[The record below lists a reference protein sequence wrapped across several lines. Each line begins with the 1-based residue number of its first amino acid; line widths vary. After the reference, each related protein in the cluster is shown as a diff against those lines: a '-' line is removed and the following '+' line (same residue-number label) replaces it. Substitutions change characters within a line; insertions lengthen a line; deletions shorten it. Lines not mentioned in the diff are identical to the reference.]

1 MEASRLGPWTGS
13 KVEYKALD
21 RPSNEKARLTLTL
34 FQTSFVQQ
42 PLHSLRLL
50 AILSTDQSFYQH
62 FHIQDEVLHSR
73 SCPCWWRRCPH
84 HRYVLL
90 DKLSEEHLLTLASVW
105 NVLVN
110 GKDQGVGNKAGG
122 YIDSP
127 PNNNPVL
134 DVTSKSIECNVAS
147 VKASK
152 SINVA
157 GGDEIT
163 FEWHHDT
170 NDAGDDIIAS
180 VCLS

>member
-1 MEASRLGPWTGS
+1 LLVAPLPTPP
-13 KVEYKALD
+13 VC
-21 RPSNEKARLTLTL
+21 
-34 FQTSFVQQ
+34 SF
-42 PLHSLRLL
+42 HELL
-50 AILSTDQSFYQH
+50 
-62 FHIQDEVLHSR
+62 
-73 SCPCWWRRCPH
+73 
-84 HRYVLL
+84 
-90 DKLSEEHLLTLASVW
+90 EEHLLTRASVW

-134 DVTSKSIECNVAS
+134 DVTSKSIECNVAG

-152 SINVA
+152 SIDVA

-180 VCLS
+180 VCLSSPLP